1 MAKLSAYPSLG
12 YFPQYTPFTL
22 NVSLSLIDKLTNSL
36 SVLNSN
42 GETFEYIQYQ
52 VLNEGLKE
60 IQFFLTQPD
69 QNQNY

>member
-1 MAKLSAYPSLG
+1 MAKLSKYPSLG
-12 YFPQYTPFTL
+12 YFPQNTPFTL
-22 NVSLSLIDKLTNSL
+22 TVSLTSIDNLIA
-36 SVLNSN
+36 VLNSN

-52 VLNEGLKE
+52 VLNDGLKE